1 MKEDQLI
8 SILLTKE
15 ELYRL
20 WSMCHDSSMYWYN
33 HWRKSTDD
41 IDYHLSE
48 TGCKLM
54 LEQIQKILA
63 KVEAVYVST
72 KEQELKDAA

>member
-1 MKEDQLI
+1 
-8 SILLTKE
+8 
-15 ELYRL
+15 
-20 WSMCHDSSMYWYN
+20 MYWYN
-33 HWRKSTDD
+33 HWRKSNDD
-41 IDYHLSE
+41 INYHLSE

-54 LEQIQKILA
+54 LEQIQKILT